1 MWANQCIKSNVK
13 HQFKCSWISAIK
25 FVLFYIECYSN
36 NTVYYIMLFICA
48 IMNKQ

>member
-25 FVLFYIECYSN
+25 FVLFYIQCYSN
-36 NTVYYIMLFICA
+36 NTVYYIKLLKSAM
-48 IMNKQ
+48 MTEQ